1 MLRAL
6 QVLQQKHLFTV
17 EVVDVDADEALVAQY
32 DELVPVLLACKGD
45 ADPVQLCHYF
55 LNETEVEA
63 FLLDGLPR

>member
-32 DELVPVLLACKGD
+32 DEFSAGAARLQRGCRPGTA
-45 ADPVQLCHYF
+45 
-55 LNETEVEA
+55 
-63 FLLDGLPR
+63 LPLFPE